1 MSKARLIKHREWLE
15 REQAAQRQA
24 RLSPVAQVKVDAV
37 RDWVKRQQA
46 SQRKKKSM
54 PMTCQTC
61 LRLSTLRKPLRSLVN
76 HTTCDEC
83 QPD

>member
-37 RDWVKRQQA
+37 RDWVKRA
-46 SQRKKKSM
+46 PTVVGR
-54 PMTCQTC
+54 
-61 LRLSTLRKPLRSLVN
+61 R
-76 HTTCDEC
+76 
-83 QPD
+83 